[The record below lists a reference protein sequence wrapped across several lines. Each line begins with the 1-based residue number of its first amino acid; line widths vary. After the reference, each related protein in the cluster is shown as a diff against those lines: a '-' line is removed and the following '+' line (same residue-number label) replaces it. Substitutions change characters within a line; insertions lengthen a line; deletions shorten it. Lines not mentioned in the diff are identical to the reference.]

1 MIESRAMDN
10 ELLRL
15 FLPVGTGVALGLFV
29 AFRGFIRAR
38 TAEPDAPVFAQL
50 IAGLACAEPV
60 TKLIYAAILALVAAQ
75 PGGEGVP
82 RVAKADVFF
91 VAGNVMGLVAFAQG
105 FVAAARM
112 PKLFSRDAT
121 EVRNAFLRGILGPSV
136 RLGVNVTMMLL
147 GCLET
152 PALFAMV
159 FGLTAIG
166 LRN

>member
-1 MIESRAMDN
+1 MDN

-15 FLPVGTGVALGLFV
+15 FLPVGAGVLLGLFV
-29 AFRGFIRAR
+29 AVRGFLRAR
-38 TAEPDAPVFAQL
+38 AAAPDAPVFAQL

-82 RVAKADVFF
+82 RFAKADVFF

-136 RLGVNVTMMLL
+136 RLGTVNVTMMLL

-152 PALFAMV
+152 PAIFAMV
-159 FGLTAIG
+159 FGLIALG
-166 LRN
+166 LRS